1 MNGDSKKTGMS
12 PVVPLDQ
19 FRQAREESE
28 KRAAEVGELQ
38 AKLKRRDTEIGQ
50 LNDQLRQAEDKAISI
65 RKDFEAQMQAL
76 RDEMV
81 WVRSRSEATVATA
94 KQVADAD
101 IRAEVERA
109 KTEMQDV
116 IEGARAEFEERHH
129 EEAAALKDEIET
141 RKAETAE
148 IHRRLC
154 NGIADG
160 EGVYWAN
167 KAEVLQG
174 QLEQAEAR
182 IAELSTVVTR
192 LREAEAAVL
201 CEVPI
206 LVNRSRGE
214 GGGDV

>member
-1 MNGDSKKTGMS
+1 M
-12 PVVPLDQ
+12 PAVVPLDQ

-28 KRAAEVGELQ
+28 RRAAEVGELQ

-50 LNDQLRQAEDKAISI
+50 LNDLLRQAEDKAISI
-65 RKDFEAQMQAL
+65 RKDFEAQISAL
-76 RDEMV
+76 REEAV
-81 WVRSRSEATVATA
+81 WIRSRAEATVATA

-109 KTEMQDV
+109 KSEMQDV
-116 IEGARAEFEERHH
+116 ISGAREEIR
-129 EEAAALKDEIET
+129 EQYEGEITALKVEIET

-167 KAEVLQG
+167 KADMLQQ

-182 IAELSTVVTR
+182 IAELSAVVTR

-206 LVNRSRGE
+206 LMTRSRGE
-214 GGGDV
+214 GGSDV